1 MSTRISSSIQP
12 GQRLPKGT
20 TVIDYAR
27 TRDRRDSEHNLFRFG
42 MVLAVSLFPADEYGT
57 WEVTVA
63 PLGAILT
70 HHGQYH
76 DTLSS
81 ALEDYEQRA

>member
-1 MSTRISSSIQP
+1 
-12 GQRLPKGT
+12 
-20 TVIDYAR
+20 
-27 TRDRRDSEHNLFRFG
+27 
-42 MVLAVSLFPADEYGT
+42 MVLAVSIFPADEYGT